1 MTEYPIAGH
10 WLASISFT
18 ARHDFSCIAE
28 RGLSRTQCLNRLEST
43 LPRKVFET
51 IKSRAD
57 ETVSCPFITIA
68 DPRYPAELRET
79 SCAPPVLF
87 YRGKLALLEDPK
99 VAIVGTRHCSQMA
112 KNFTRRFAYT
122 LSKAVCIVSGL
133 AYGVDR
139 EAHLG
144 SLSRTIGI
152 AGQGLSI
159 KFSAYQQTLLNEI
172 LSAGG
177 LILSEFH
184 PNQHAQKWTFVQRN
198 RTIAGLSKALIVM
211 EAPARSGALIS
222 AQNAL
227 DFNRE
232 VYAVPNHPFHKN
244 AHGCLRLLQE
254 GAGLALSPQQII
266 ADLGLGWSDPI
277 LKALKQPCSI
287 NDLVQATGSSLPMI
301 LSKISELESD
311 GLVECTGL
319 FWQQKK
325 RGYQTF

>member
-1 MTEYPIAGH
+1 MTEYLIAGH
-10 WLASISFT
+10 WLASISFS

-28 RGLSRTQCLNRLEST
+28 SGLSRAQCLNRLESA
-43 LPRKVFET
+43 LPRKVFEK
-51 IKSRAD
+51 IKEQTD

-68 DPRYPAELRET
+68 DPRYPKELREIP
-79 SCAPPVLF
+79 CAPPVLF
-87 YRGKLALLEDPK
+87 YRGNLGLLDEPK
-99 VAIVGTRHCSQMA
+99 VAIVGTRHCSTMA
-112 KNFTRRFAYT
+112 KNFTRRFAHT

-144 SLSRTIGI
+144 SLPRTIGI
-152 AGQGLSI
+152 AGQGLSV
-159 KFSAYQQTLLNEI
+159 KFSAYQQTLLQNI

-177 LILSEFH
+177 LLLSEFH
-184 PNQHAQKWTFVQRN
+184 PSQHAQKWTFVQRN
-198 RTIAGLSKALIVM
+198 RTISGLSKALIVM
-211 EAPARSGALIS
+211 EAPSRSGALIS

-254 GAGLALSPQQII
+254 GAGLAISPQQII
-266 ADLGLGWSDPI
+266 ADLGLVWSDPI
-277 LKALKQPCSI
+277 LKALEKPCSI
-287 NDLVQATGSSLPMI
+287 GALAQMTGSSLPML

-311 GLVECTGL
+311 GLVENIGL

-325 RGYQTF
+325 RGYKEF